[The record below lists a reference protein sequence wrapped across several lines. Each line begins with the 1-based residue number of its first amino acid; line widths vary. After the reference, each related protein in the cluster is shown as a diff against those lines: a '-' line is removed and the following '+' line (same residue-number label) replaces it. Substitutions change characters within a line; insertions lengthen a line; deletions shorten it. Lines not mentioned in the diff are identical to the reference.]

1 MCIVFIFQSQEQ
13 GCFCLAFLS
22 FFSFSI
28 LLKNKIKTQKTCQNE
43 VVTTFNRAHRV
54 QRVLFAKNRALFC
67 RFAISLKKV
76 YELSFFFYV
85 RVSDGCSVFVRK
97 RRRVVCLHTIRVHER
112 IEKRQKQTACA
123 NMSSTSLFFSV
134 TEQSSLN

>member
-54 QRVLFAKNRALFC
+54 QRVLFAQNRALFC
-67 RFAISLKKV
+67 RFAISLKKSV
-76 YELSFFFYV
+76 VFFYV

-97 RRRVVCLHTIRVHER
+97 RRLVVCLHTIRVHER

>member
-43 VVTTFNRAHRV
+43 VVSTFNQAHRV
-54 QRVLFAKNRALFC
+54 QRVLFAQNRALFC

-76 YELSFFFYV
+76 YELSFFSMFECQTVAVYL
-85 RVSDGCSVFVRK
+85 C
-97 RRRVVCLHTIRVHER
+97 
-112 IEKRQKQTACA
+112 EKRDALCVCTLYAY
-123 NMSSTSLFFSV
+123 TSESKKGK
-134 TEQSSLN
+134 NKRHARI